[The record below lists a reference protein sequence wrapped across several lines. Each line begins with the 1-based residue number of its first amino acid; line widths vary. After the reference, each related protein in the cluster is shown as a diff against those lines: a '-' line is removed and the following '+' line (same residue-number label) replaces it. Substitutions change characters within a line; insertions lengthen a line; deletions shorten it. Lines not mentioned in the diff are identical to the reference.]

1 MHDKALDLFERI
13 PFKLN
18 DVIYAIVFN
27 ACAQLCDDR
36 AKTIG
41 KKLLNQMPKHFRN
54 NNILLNSAIDML
66 MNFGDVKEAE
76 HLFEWNKKKD
86 IITFGAMMNGY
97 NINDEAVKTLTLL
110 ETIKQ
115 HGIVPDLVTCVIL
128 IGACARIGIVSICQS
143 IVAQLPLHLYDNQ
156 HIYSSLIN
164 MWASIVLKKFLNNC
178 FYSVISLP

>member
-1 MHDKALDLFERI
+1 MYDKALDLFERI
-13 PFKLN
+13 PLNSN

-86 IITFGAMMNGY
+86 IITFGAM
-97 NINDEAVKTLTLL
+97 
-110 ETIKQ
+110 
-115 HGIVPDLVTCVIL
+115 
-128 IGACARIGIVSICQS
+128 
-143 IVAQLPLHLYDNQ
+143 
-156 HIYSSLIN
+156 
-164 MWASIVLKKFLNNC
+164 LKGK
-178 FYSVISLP
+178 